1 MSRSMLSAASLAL
14 VALTA
19 VCSQDPSGPQEI
31 TSLPRDLTASE
42 ALLVQADNSFGLKL
56 FREIQDGDSG
66 ENVFIAPLSVS
77 MALGMAYNG
86 ADGATKDAM
95 QEVLELQGLD
105 LLQVNESYRDLIE
118 LLRGLDQAVEFRIAN
133 SIWYDEAYEFQQ
145 DFLSVNREYF
155 DAEVAGLDFAD
166 PGSASTINDW
176 VAEGTNGR
184 IEEIVDSPMSPEL
197 VMFLINA
204 IYFKG
209 DWANPFDEE
218 LTREGTFFL
227 ADGSEKPVEMMS
239 YAKPDT
245 VLAYLDQNEGVQVLD
260 MKYGGK
266 AYSMTIVLPQQPG
279 DIGPLVAGLDS
290 ERWQR
295 WLDGLEEMQAQVSM
309 PKFTLEY
316 ELELNDALVALG
328 MGVAFDPF
336 GADFTKIYS
345 GPQRAYLSKVKHKTF
360 VDVNEKGTEAAAVTS
375 VEIGV
380 TSMPPVIVVDKPFLF
395 AIREKF
401 SGTILFLGVIVEP
414 GRV

>member
-1 MSRSMLSAASLAL
+1 
-14 VALTA
+14 
-19 VCSQDPSGPQEI
+19 
-31 TSLPRDLTASE
+31 
-42 ALLVQADNSFGLKL
+42 
-56 FREIQDGDSG
+56 
-66 ENVFIAPLSVS
+66 
-77 MALGMAYNG
+77 
-86 ADGATKDAM
+86 
-95 QEVLELQGLD
+95 
-105 LLQVNESYRDLIE
+105 
-118 LLRGLDQAVEFRIAN
+118 
-133 SIWYDEAYEFQQ
+133 
-145 DFLSVNREYF
+145 
-155 DAEVAGLDFAD
+155 
-166 PGSASTINDW
+166 
-176 VAEGTNGR
+176 
-184 IEEIVDSPMSPEL
+184 MSPEL

-290 ERWQR
+290 EKWQR
-295 WLDGLEEMQAQVSM
+295 WLDGLAQMQALVSM

-316 ELELNDALVALG
+316 ELELNNALEALG

-360 VDVNEKGTEAAAVTS
+360 LDVNEEGTEAAAATS

-380 TSMPPVIVVDKPFLF
+380 TSMPPMIVVDRPFLF

-401 SGTILFLGVIVEP
+401 SGTILFLGVLVNP